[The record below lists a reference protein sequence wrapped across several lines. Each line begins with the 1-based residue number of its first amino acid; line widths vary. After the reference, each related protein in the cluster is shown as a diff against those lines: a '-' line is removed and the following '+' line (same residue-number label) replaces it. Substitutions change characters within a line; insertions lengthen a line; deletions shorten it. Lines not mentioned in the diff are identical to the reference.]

1 VRHAGR
7 RSLPRRCVRPIPT
20 APLECAGSKGRRDE
34 QAKSDHRLACLYG
47 RDDDC
52 EADAEG
58 ESEGSRP
65 REKGGLAATQLRGD
79 PGRGRCRDRSA
90 LVLAQPQLFERLH
103 TELTRETI
111 VVGGGLAGLTVARY
125 AAECGDKVVLVERGG
140 IGAGASGRNGGF
152 LFRQPAAWI
161 NEHLEESA
169 AIYAELQEHGPVPFD
184 FGPRPQLVLA
194 VEEDELS
201 HARAYAESVGGEEV
215 DLREDPWFAD
225 DLAGGF
231 VVEGG
236 FVLDAMGAT
245 TAMAE
250 AARHAGVELSLGCEA
265 KRILV
270 DMGRVSGLATD
281 AGILRCDRIVVASGP
296 RARFLLRTAG
306 IDLPISSSRGWLMET
321 APVDQPPPY
330 SIEQAV
336 WPVQEDIGML
346 VAEPTLAQVAAGKAE
361 EPTLVSLLLGGRSAG
376 QCVIGTSL
384 GRSLTEEAEG
394 PDTVRRLAER
404 AARVSPQL
412 RDVPV
417 VAAWSG
423 RRAMSPDGLPVVGPV
438 PGLDGLEVA
447 SGFSSI
453 GMMTIPAACKR
464 LVEGSPTPEHA
475 PGRFA

>member
-1 VRHAGR
+1 MVRWLLVNRLNSPGR
-7 RSLPRRCVRPIPT
+7 KR
-20 APLECAGSKGRRDE
+20 RRDE
-34 QAKSDHRLACLYG
+34 QAKGDDRLAGLH
-47 RDDDC
+47 RRKAHC
-52 EADAEG
+52 EADVEVEG
-58 ESEGSRP
+58 EGSGP
-65 REKGGLAATQLRGD
+65 REEDGLEATELRGD
-79 PGRGRCRDRSA
+79 PGRGRRCDRSA
-90 LVLAQPQLFERLH
+90 HVLAQPQLVERLH
-103 TELTRETI
+103 PELTRDTV
-111 VVGGGLAGLTVARY
+111 VVGGGLAGLAVARY
-125 AAECGDKVVLVERGG
+125 AAERGDSVVLVERGG

-152 LFRQPAAWI
+152 LFRQPSAWI
-161 NEHLEESA
+161 NEHLDESA
-169 AIYAELQEHGPVPFD
+169 AIYAELQGHGPVPFD

-194 VEEDELS
+194 VDEGELA

-215 DLREDPWFAD
+215 DLREDDWFAD
-225 DLAGGF
+225 DLAGGY

-236 FVLDAMGAT
+236 YVLDAMAAT

-250 AARHAGVELSLGCEA
+250 AARHAGVEIRLGCEA

-270 DMGRVSGLATD
+270 DVDRVSGLATD
-281 AGILRCDRIVVASGP
+281 AGILRSDRIVVASGP

-306 IDLPISSSRGWLMET
+306 IDLPISSSRGWLLET
-321 APVDQPPPY
+321 AVVERLPPY

-336 WPVQEDIGML
+336 WPVQEEMGPL
-346 VAEPTLAQVAAGKAE
+346 VADPTIAQIAAGEAGE
-361 EPTLVSLLLGGRSAG
+361 ASLISLLLGGRSAG

-394 PDTVRRLAER
+394 PDTIRRLAER

-464 LVEGSPTPEHA
+464 LAEGSPTPEHA

>member
-1 VRHAGR
+1 
-7 RSLPRRCVRPIPT
+7 
-20 APLECAGSKGRRDE
+20 
-34 QAKSDHRLACLYG
+34 
-47 RDDDC
+47 
-52 EADAEG
+52 
-58 ESEGSRP
+58 
-65 REKGGLAATQLRGD
+65 
-79 PGRGRCRDRSA
+79 
-90 LVLAQPQLFERLH
+90 LAQPQLVGRLH
-103 TELTRETI
+103 PELTRDTV

-125 AAECGDKVVLVERGG
+125 AAERGDNVVLVERGG
-140 IGAGASGRNGGF
+140 IGSGASGRNGGF
-152 LFRQPAAWI
+152 LFRQPSAWI
-161 NEHLEESA
+161 NEHLDESV
-169 AIYAELQEHGPVPFD
+169 AIYAELQEQGPVPFD

-194 VEEDELS
+194 VEEGELA
-201 HARAYAESVGGEEV
+201 HAQAYAESVGGEEV
-215 DLREDPWFAD
+215 DLREDDWFAD
-225 DLAGGF
+225 DLAGGY

-236 FVLDAMGAT
+236 YVLDAMGAT

-250 AARHAGVELSLGCEA
+250 AARLAGVEIRLGCEA

-270 DMGRVSGLATD
+270 DVDRVSGLATD
-281 AGILRCDRIVVASGP
+281 AGVLRCDRIVVASGP

-321 APVDQPPPY
+321 AVVEQLPPY

-336 WPVQEDIGML
+336 WPVQEEMGRL
-346 VAEPTLAQVAAGKAE
+346 VAEPTIAQVAAGEAGE
-361 EPTLVSLLLGGRSAG
+361 ASLISLLLGGRSAG

-438 PGLDGLEVA
+438 PGFDGLEVA

-464 LVEGSPTPEHA
+464 LAEGSPTPGHA